1 MRPNDLASVARFILS
16 ADCKS
21 IAILTGAGVSVA
33 AGIPDFRSPGGLYDT
48 LKPELITATPQQQ
61 RAMMQDAMSVVYKD
75 MFFAN
80 SFPYLEVR
88 RPFILGTREHKW
100 KATLSHHFFEM
111 LHTQTNKLTR
121 LYTQNIDGLD
131 FQCKQLPSDKIVPV
145 HGSIGK
151 VACEGC
157 GASTDFETF
166 CDSVQSN
173 IKDLYKVDPSAPTES
188 TPIPCAQCGRP
199 LVKPTTVLFG
209 SNLPAEFFERS
220 AMDMPDV
227 DLLIVAGT
235 SLVVSPANSIVY
247 QASDRALRVVVNDQP
262 VGQELGI
269 DYGPPRDDKRD
280 VFLQGEADQVFL
292 ELMGHLGWVDRLA
305 ERIDD
310 LPEQSQTRLR
320 EFLALA
326 GQS

>member
-145 HGSIGK
+145 HGSIG
-151 VACEGC
+151 
-157 GASTDFETF
+157 
-166 CDSVQSN
+166 
-173 IKDLYKVDPSAPTES
+173 
-188 TPIPCAQCGRP
+188 
-199 LVKPTTVLFG
+199 
-209 SNLPAEFFERS
+209 
-220 AMDMPDV
+220 
-227 DLLIVAGT
+227 
-235 SLVVSPANSIVY
+235 
-247 QASDRALRVVVNDQP
+247 
-262 VGQELGI
+262 
-269 DYGPPRDDKRD
+269 
-280 VFLQGEADQVFL
+280 
-292 ELMGHLGWVDRLA
+292 
-305 ERIDD
+305 
-310 LPEQSQTRLR
+310 
-320 EFLALA
+320 
-326 GQS
+326 